1 MKNTIELNL
10 SLTNKYSN
18 KIPVINKNENTEF
31 TMNIDELNNFF
42 ETKVV
47 IKDIEGKKLTKN
59 CKFEDGKYK
68 FTINKID
75 NLSKGSYTIH
85 FKLNNFYYKIKTQKV
100 TIIVFDN

>member
-1 MKNTIELNL
+1 MKNTIELNI
-10 SLTNKYSN
+10 SLNNKYSN

-31 TMNIDELNNFF
+31 IINIDKLENFF

-59 CKFEDGKYK
+59 CKFENGKYK
-68 FTINKID
+68 FTINKND

-85 FKLNNFYYKIKTQKV
+85 FKLDNLYSKIKTQKI